1 MNNSALA
8 ALEQRWH
15 EEIPLS
21 AAMGLRVL
29 PSADNTLR
37 LSAPLAPNRNVH
49 GTAFAGS
56 LYAAAALC
64 GWGRMA
70 LTLEAAGLDGE
81 LVIAEGTI
89 RYRRPVT
96 EALALQTTFPEA
108 EAEAFCAALR
118 ARGKARQTLEVS
130 LNGEGEDVCA
140 RFEGVYAVRLITP

>member
-1 MNNSALA
+1 MHNSALA

-21 AAMGLRVL
+21 AAMDLRVL
-29 PSADNTLR
+29 PSPDHTLH
-37 LSAPLAPNRNVH
+37 LQAPLAPNRNVH

-96 EALALQTTFPEA
+96 EALALKTTFPEA
-108 EAEAFCAALR
+108 DAEAFCAALR
-118 ARGKARQTLEVS
+118 AQGKARQTLEV
-130 LNGEGEDVCA
+130 LINADDEGFCA
-140 RFEGVYAVRLITP
+140 RFEGVYAVRLRSA